1 MEAKIK
7 SYTTISLMLAIAG
20 MLLEVYWVLRSG
32 GITVKITGAAVA
44 LAMTIGFDASNLG
57 VGYGTLKGRVIDMKP
72 VAWAIF
78 TLFFPLGAVLSYLV
92 ARLAFK
98 LRLEA

>member
-1 MEAKIK
+1 MESKIK
-7 SYTTISLMLAIAG
+7 SYTTISLMLALAG
-20 MLLEVYWVLRSG
+20 MLLEVYWVLKAG
-32 GITVKITGAAVA
+32 GVTLNITGAVFA

-72 VAWAIF
+72 VAWALF

-98 LRLEA
+98 LRLNK